1 MPKTTIL
8 GTGFPSGEPLQA
20 IKCNNIVGALPLAR
34 PNKKPSKQ
42 EGTKMFYII
51 YSFILG
57 SVIGSFLNVV
67 IYRLPRGENLS
78 RPGSHCPVCNEAIKW
93 YDNVPIFSYI
103 ALRGKCRVCKT
114 KISIQYPLI
123 EILTGILFLLVYLK
137 FGYTLNT
144 IKFFIF
150 VSILLSAAI
159 IDIKSYFLPD
169 SLTFS
174 LIILGIIS
182 ATVSHMNYEISFMGA
197 AAYAFPFLLLY
208 GYGEYIF
215 KKEAMGFGDIKLAA
229 GIGSFLGYAGFFNL
243 YLYIT
248 ITFVIG
254 SVVSLTLIRLKIK
267 ERTSQIAFAP
277 YLALAGFIM
286 MFIQG

>member
-1 MPKTTIL
+1 
-8 GTGFPSGEPLQA
+8 
-20 IKCNNIVGALPLAR
+20 
-34 PNKKPSKQ
+34 
-42 EGTKMFYII
+42 MFYSI

-57 SVIGSFLNVV
+57 TVIGSFLNVV

-78 RPGSHCPVCNEAIKW
+78 RPSSHCPVCNESIKW
-93 YDNVPIFSYI
+93 YDNVPVLSYI

-123 EILTGILFLLVYLK
+123 ELLTGFLFLLVYFK
-137 FGYTLNT
+137 FGYSLNS
-144 IKFFIF
+144 IKFFIY
-150 VSILLSAAI
+150 VSILLSLAI

-174 LIILGIIS
+174 LVILGIIS
-182 ATVSHMNYEISFMGA
+182 ATISGINYEISFMGA

-208 GYGEYIF
+208 GYGEYVF

-229 GIGSFLGYAGFFNL
+229 GIGSFLGYSGFFNL

-254 SVVSLTLIRLKIK
+254 AVISLSLIRLKIK
-267 ERTSQIAFAP
+267 DRTSQIAFAP
-277 YLALAGFIM
+277 YLAIAGLIM
-286 MFIQG
+286 MFIQR